1 MQSGVLKSYSTC
13 TAPCAVL
20 RMEAQLQIRQE
31 AQEKQDVLNDLLR
44 WQPETQKRSGVKAA
58 SSTRPAGPA
67 VPGNQAG
74 LAPLRSRSI
83 SQGKQ
88 GTQSFA
94 PNTLRESAT
103 RSIQAT
109 NDSAAG
115 HTYDKA
121 SSKWDKFDYD
131 SALAEADNDENSS
144 HKQSFSFPKGA
155 KSDAP
160 SSR

>member
-1 MQSGVLKSYSTC
+1 
-13 TAPCAVL
+13 
-20 RMEAQLQIRQE
+20 MEAQLQIRQE

-58 SSTRPAGPA
+58 SSIRPAGPA
-67 VPGNQAG
+67 LPGSQAG
-74 LAPLRSRSI
+74 LAPLRSSSI
-83 SQGKQ
+83 GQGKQ
-88 GTQSFA
+88 GSQSFA

-109 NDSAAG
+109 NGSAAG
-115 HTYDKA
+115 HTYDKG

-144 HKQSFSFPKGA
+144 QKQSFSFPKGA
-155 KSDAP
+155 KSEAP

>member
-1 MQSGVLKSYSTC
+1 
-13 TAPCAVL
+13 
-20 RMEAQLQIRQE
+20 MEAQLQIRQE
-31 AQEKQDVLNDLLR
+31 AQEKQDVLIDLLR
-44 WQPETQKRSGVKAA
+44 WQPETQKRSGVKTAN
-58 SSTRPAGPA
+58 SRPAGPA
-67 VPGNQAG
+67 VPGSQAG
-74 LAPLRSRSI
+74 LAPLRSSSI
-83 SQGKQ
+83 GQGKQ
-88 GTQSFA
+88 GSQSFA

-103 RSIQAT
+103 RSTQAT
-109 NDSAAG
+109 NGSAAG
-115 HTYDKA
+115 HTHDKA